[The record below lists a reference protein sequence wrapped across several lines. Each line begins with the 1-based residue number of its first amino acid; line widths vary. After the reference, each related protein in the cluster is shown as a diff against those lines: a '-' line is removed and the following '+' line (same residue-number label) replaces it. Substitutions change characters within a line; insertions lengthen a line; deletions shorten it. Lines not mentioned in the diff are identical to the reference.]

1 MTNNLVKISVVI
13 PVYNVKNYVQEAVD
27 SILAQTIA
35 PYEIIIVDDGS
46 TDGSGELLDECYGH
60 LDTVKIVHT
69 ENHGLGEARNEGSRH
84 VTGDFTYYFDSDD
97 IAVPTLLETFLN
109 IYRNHPDLDIFC
121 FSADSFF
128 DTEPAVKQPLPHYDR
143 KMDRVFPDAIT
154 AFNTMSG
161 YGVFYP
167 NAWMYVFRSRLITD
181 NNIWFEPIIHE
192 DEEFTPRLFLSAGKI
207 AVSRAFLFKRR
218 VRAGSIM
225 QSGRGERNVIGYIA
239 CIKAQEQLRQSVIN
253 AKVKRHLSDRIA
265 INIISIMNIIKDGQ
279 LKLSDDVAKQ
289 LSELKERNKSMMV
302 TLSHSSPYAYKILS
316 FVKRRINR
324 IIYA

>member
-27 SILAQTIA
+27 SILAQTVA

-46 TDGSGELLDECYGH
+46 TDGSGELLEECYGH
-60 LDTVKIVHT
+60 LETVKIVHT

-109 IYRNHPDLDIFC
+109 TYRNHTDLDIFC

-128 DTEPAVKQPLPHYDR
+128 DAEPAINQPLPHYDR

-161 YGVFYP
+161 YGSFYP
-167 NAWMYVFRSRLITD
+167 NAWMYVFRSNLITE
-181 NNIWFEPIIHE
+181 NNIWFKPIIHE
-192 DEEFTPRLFLSAGKI
+192 DEEFTPRLFLMAGKI

-225 QSGRGERNVIGYIA
+225 QSGRGERNVVGYIA
-239 CIKAQEQLRQSVIN
+239 SIKTQEQLRKN
-253 AKVKRHLSDRIA
+253 AVDKKFRKHLSDRIS
-265 INIISIMNIIKDGQ
+265 INIISIMRIIKDSQ
-279 LKLSDDVAKQ
+279 VQLSDDVAKQ
-289 LSELKERNKSMMV
+289 FHEVKVRNKSLAIM
-302 TLSHSSPYAYKILS
+302 LAQLNPHLYRIFS
-316 FVKRRINR
+316 FVKRRVNR
-324 IIYA
+324 IRYS